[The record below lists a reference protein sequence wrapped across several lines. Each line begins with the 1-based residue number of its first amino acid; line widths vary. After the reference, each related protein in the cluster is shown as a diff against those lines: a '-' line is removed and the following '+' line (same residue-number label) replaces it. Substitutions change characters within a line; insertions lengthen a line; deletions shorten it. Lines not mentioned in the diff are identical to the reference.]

1 MGPLANNLYGVSHP
15 LCMRAMYLKEGY
27 GIKKFRCVVFAS
39 RFGRAEKWL
48 LVESPWTTRYT
59 CSWPQAELTI
69 ACLITRDHALSCSVI
84 IGWSLLEVFS

>member
-48 LVESPWTTRYT
+48 LV
-59 CSWPQAELTI
+59 
-69 ACLITRDHALSCSVI
+69 
-84 IGWSLLEVFS
+84 